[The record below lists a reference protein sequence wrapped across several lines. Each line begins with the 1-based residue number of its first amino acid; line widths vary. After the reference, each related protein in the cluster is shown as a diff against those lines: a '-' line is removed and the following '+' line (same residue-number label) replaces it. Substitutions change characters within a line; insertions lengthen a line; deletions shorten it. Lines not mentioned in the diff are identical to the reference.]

1 MPGTINVNIVNAD
14 PDINPMTGAKKV
26 NIPFTPEKYTKSA
39 EKAITKQLVP
49 SSANVGRPVLRFKST
64 EFSVTDELPCPVC
77 ACRSTERSWDA
88 DRSMMVYHCTCCGA
102 DTGLTWEEVVV
113 LRATGT
119 VTYDEND
126 EVIVPETISE
136 DLLTAPENP
145 DLPCFGTLEAMEAT
159 YAAIAEE
166 SETVIGSGDGMEE
179 GDDNEDDG
187 TGSLIGTG
195 DGPSGGIPD
204 NPPLFPTNGDDNGG
218 TSGGSTGSDD
228 PDNGGSNASGG
239 SGGQV
244 NGPTFEETEDFSF

>member
-49 SSANVGRPVLRFKST
+49 SSANVGRLVLRFKST
-64 EFSVTDELPCPVC
+64 EFSVTDELACPVC

-166 SETVIGSGDGMEE
+166 A
-179 GDDNEDDG
+179 G
-187 TGSLIGTG
+187 TGTIIGTG
-195 DGPSGGIPD
+195 EGASGGIP
-204 NPPLFPTNGDDNGG
+204 NPPPFPISGGDNGG

>member
-166 SETVIGSGDGMEE
+166 GGTETI
-179 GDDNEDDG
+179 
-187 TGSLIGTG
+187 IGTG
-195 DGPSGGIPD
+195 EGVSGGIPD
-204 NPPLFPTNGDDNGG
+204 NPPLFPISGGDNGG
-218 TSGGSTGSDD
+218 TSGGSTGNDG
-228 PDNGGSNASGG
+228 PTG
-239 SGGQV
+239 
-244 NGPTFEETEDFSF
+244 NGPTMDETEEGSL

>member
-64 EFSVTDELPCPVC
+64 EFSVTDELACPVC

-136 DLLTAPENP
+136 DLLTAPDNP

-166 SETVIGSGDGMEE
+166 TGPIGDTGNGMTEEDEEEET
-179 GDDNEDDG
+179 G
-187 TGSLIGTG
+187 TIIGTG
-195 DGPSGGIPD
+195 EGPSGGIPD
-204 NPPLFPTNGDDNGG
+204 NPPLFPIGGDDNGG

-228 PDNGGSNASGG
+228 PNNGGGTSLSGD
-239 SGGQV
+239 QI
-244 NGPTFEETEDFSF
+244 NGPTFEETEEGPF

>member
-159 YAAIAEE
+159 YAAIAEAGGGPI
-166 SETVIGSGDGMEE
+166 IGTGDAMEE
-179 GDDNEDDG
+179 EDDNEDE
-187 TGSLIGTG
+187 TIIGTG

-204 NPPLFPTNGDDNGG
+204 NPPFPISGGDNGG
-218 TSGGSTGSDD
+218 SSGGSTGNDG
-228 PDNGGSNASGG
+228 PTG
-239 SGGQV
+239 
-244 NGPTFEETEDFSF
+244 NGPTMDETEEGSL

>member
-49 SSANVGRPVLRFKST
+49 STANVGRPVLRFKST
-64 EFSVTDELPCPVC
+64 EFSVTDELACPIC

-136 DLLTAPENP
+136 DLLTAPDNP
-145 DLPCFGTLEAMEAT
+145 DLPCFGTLEAMTAT

-166 SETVIGSGDGMEE
+166 E
-179 GDDNEDDG
+179 G
-187 TGSLIGTG
+187 TGSIIGTG
-195 DGPSGGIPD
+195 EGASGGIP
-204 NPPLFPTNGDDNGG
+204 NPPPLPIGGGDNGG
-218 TSGGSTGSDD
+218 SSGGSTGSDD
-228 PDNGGSNASGG
+228 PDNGGGTVSGG